1 MPVKGFDFG
10 TAVATMTA
18 RNVSLPLADGV
29 HAIVDADL
37 SAAWSARLGEQE
49 RSIPRVVGDVTLA
62 SFDYT
67 RPIAINA
74 DIGSLGQRGRRTR
87 FETYDPEDDI
97 LSFEVR
103 LRAAKAL
110 RLRNNMADMQL
121 LVDSGALTLSGTNQ
135 RMGLR
140 GGVRVK
146 PGGRLRL
153 RQSEFEIRN
162 GSVRFDDPTR
172 IAPVVDVTAVTE
184 YRRYSQAQGQTGAA
198 SGGAVSGAG
207 TAGAVG
213 RTGGQWRI
221 QMRAH
226 GDAENLRLDLTSE
239 PGLSQEDIVLLLT
252 FGVTRAELD
261 QMQASN
267 IGGTAAIEALSTL
280 TGADSVVRGA
290 IPVIDDFRL
299 GTAYS
304 SRTGRTEPTVTVGKR
319 ITERVRANVTS
330 GLAENREV
338 RSNVEWQ
345 LTPKTS
351 VLGSY
356 DNVNSVSSSAV
367 GNLGADMRFRIEF
380 E

>member
-1 MPVKGFDFG
+1 
-10 TAVATMTA
+10 
-18 RNVSLPLADGV
+18 
-29 HAIVDADL
+29 
-37 SAAWSARLGEQE
+37 
-49 RSIPRVVGDVTLA
+49 
-62 SFDYT
+62 
-67 RPIAINA
+67 
-74 DIGSLGQRGRRTR
+74 
-87 FETYDPEDDI
+87 
-97 LSFEVR
+97 
-103 LRAAKAL
+103 
-110 RLRNNMADMQL
+110 
-121 LVDSGALTLSGTNQ
+121 
-135 RMGLR
+135 
-140 GGVRVK
+140 
-146 PGGRLRL
+146 
-153 RQSEFEIRN
+153 
-162 GSVRFDDPTR
+162 
-172 IAPVVDVTAVTE
+172 
-184 YRRYSQAQGQTGAA
+184 
-198 SGGAVSGAG
+198 
-207 TAGAVG
+207 
-213 RTGGQWRI
+213 
-221 QMRAH
+221 MRAH
-226 GDAENLRLDLTSE
+226 GDAEILRLDLTSE

-280 TGADSVVRGA
+280 TGADSAVRGA

-345 LTPKTS
+345 LTPRTS